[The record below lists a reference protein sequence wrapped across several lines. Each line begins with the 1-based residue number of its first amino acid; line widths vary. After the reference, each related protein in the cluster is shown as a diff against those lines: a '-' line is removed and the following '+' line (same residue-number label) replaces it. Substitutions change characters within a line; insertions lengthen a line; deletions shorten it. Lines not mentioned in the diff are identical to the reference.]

1 MAKKSA
7 RNISDVDPGMEKENR
22 EAAERIYDNGG
33 LLLSS
38 HWLVNVHSDADK
50 EKKVL
55 LLLLEENELWEDGK
69 QIKIPLWAVPRIYLV
84 M

>member
-1 MAKKSA
+1 MKTIFWGGGGTSLLKTVVLLGQKSA

-38 HWLVNVHSDADK
+38 H
-50 EKKVL
+50 
-55 LLLLEENELWEDGK
+55 
-69 QIKIPLWAVPRIYLV
+69 
-84 M
+84 